1 MAIIANGDPYVH
13 SRIYNFHRTMSG
25 SDLDPSTQ
33 GREEFSQRIEH
44 LKKMKDVLEQE
55 ANSFLGGKTWQE
67 FSQDI
72 LNNPNT
78 FRGIA
83 MEILRRKD
91 MLEVFSYGS
100 KGYSKKDL
108 QKILN
113 KKRDSIGK
121 ELIDSIQA
129 DYFSA
134 SELDQIIESFLGKK
148 QIINLTL
155 SQQRSIVE
163 DLFTD
168 SKKAELKV
176 NEIMR
181 KKLTSDKGKIKDI
194 ILTNL
199 KKEMKATQRKDNWS
213 QAFKYFRQEFLT
225 IVGQRNITYKDD
237 FTPEDYL
244 QEVEKALKVH
254 YKTKISTVQKASGS
268 LGEEWLSV
276 IVNMDSKNYGFQV
289 VGDLTE
295 EGLMSDKILS
305 EGLTKMKTHHG
316 ASKFSQTDLILT
328 NLSTGKRVRVQA
340 KNAIK
345 ILNEILPSLED
356 TEAGIPQII
365 RIQDT
370 TSLMDLVNKLM
381 SSQTCH
387 LTEQDVDNLKYL
399 LANEVWF
406 HKFGSI
412 GDEKGRQKT
421 DVNGGLQHAMNM
433 VNQIFSKEISN
444 FIGITLSD
452 GLETVTT
459 GSNIFYIFAN
469 TVIVPT
475 YLLLEGLIE
484 QFEFARDSLFSI
496 RTTLSTTG
504 IKFGKVNQKTFYEGK
519 QETARQ
525 HGTHLIPNKR
535 YEDSWLV
542 EYGSSVG
549 GNIVNS
555 LKIERINLNVDLKT
569 LLTSVYNFV
578 P

>member
-13 SRIYNFHRTMSG
+13 SRIYNFHRAMSG

-55 ANSFLGGKTWQE
+55 ANSFLGGKSWQE

-108 QKILN
+108 QKVLN

-148 QIINLTL
+148 QIINLSL

-199 KKEMKATQRKDNWS
+199 KKEMKTTQRKDNWS

-254 YKTKISTVQKASGS
+254 YKTKISTVQR
-268 LGEEWLSV
+268 
-276 IVNMDSKNYGFQV
+276 N
-289 VGDLTE
+289 
-295 EGLMSDKILS
+295 
-305 EGLTKMKTHHG
+305 
-316 ASKFSQTDLILT
+316 
-328 NLSTGKRVRVQA
+328 
-340 KNAIK
+340 
-345 ILNEILPSLED
+345 
-356 TEAGIPQII
+356 
-365 RIQDT
+365 
-370 TSLMDLVNKLM
+370 
-381 SSQTCH
+381 
-387 LTEQDVDNLKYL
+387 
-399 LANEVWF
+399 
-406 HKFGSI
+406 
-412 GDEKGRQKT
+412 
-421 DVNGGLQHAMNM
+421 
-433 VNQIFSKEISN
+433 
-444 FIGITLSD
+444 
-452 GLETVTT
+452 
-459 GSNIFYIFAN
+459 
-469 TVIVPT
+469 
-475 YLLLEGLIE
+475 
-484 QFEFARDSLFSI
+484 
-496 RTTLSTTG
+496 RT
-504 IKFGKVNQKTFYEGK
+504 
-519 QETARQ
+519 
-525 HGTHLIPNKR
+525 
-535 YEDSWLV
+535 
-542 EYGSSVG
+542 SSVQ
-549 GNIVNS
+549 
-555 LKIERINLNVDLKT
+555 
-569 LLTSVYNFV
+569 
-578 P
+578 